1 MFTVSRQVDYAIQ
14 LVHRLAQLNEN
25 ETLSLRVFSEESNI
39 SFLFLQKIARSL
51 KLQGLVDS
59 TKGARGGYKLGRLAD
74 QISVKDIIDAV
85 EGPYAVVE
93 CAKVDHGCTKV
104 TTCKTKDMWQEINK
118 DITAKLETMSV
129 LEFS

>member
-25 ETLSLRVFSEESNI
+25 ETLSLRVFSDESNI
-39 SFLFLQKIARSL
+39 SFLFLQKIVRSL
-51 KLQGLVDS
+51 KGAELVIS
-59 TKGARGGYKLGRLAD
+59 SKGARGGYKLGRSAD
-74 QISVKDIIDAV
+74 HISVKDIIDAV

-104 TTCKTKDMWQEINK
+104 STCKTKDIWQDLNQE
-118 DITAKLETMSV
+118 ITAKLEAMSV
-129 LEFS
+129 IEFS